1 VTSRVYR
8 VRLENGE
15 RAVVKRLKPV
25 GLEDELQGADF
36 LRWRDGIGCVRLLA
50 RQGGDLL
57 LEDAGEKSL
66 LDELNVNG
74 DEAAMQIMAETL
86 PAIHAGSSIP
96 IPRELQP
103 LKERFSSLF
112 AKAKLDRDAGLKSLF
127 VDAAQT
133 AERLLDHQRDV
144 RPLHGDLHH
153 ENVFFGPR
161 GWLALDP
168 KGLVG
173 DPAFDVA
180 NLFYNP
186 LDRTDLR
193 TSPRR
198 VRSIADLFAKV
209 LGRDER
215 TILDHGF
222 AHACLSASWHV
233 EDGNDAE
240 AVRSLAVASAIR
252 IVARRCG

>member
-1 VTSRVYR
+1 VYR
-8 VRLENGE
+8 VRRENGE

-25 GLEDELQGADF
+25 GLEDELRGADF
-36 LRWRDGIGCVRLLA
+36 LHWRDGSGCVRLLA
-50 RQGGDLL
+50 RRGGDLL
-57 LEDAGEKSL
+57 LEDAGERSL

-74 DEAAMQIMAETL
+74 DEAAMEIMAETL

-96 IPRELQP
+96 TPRELQP
-103 LKERFSSLF
+103 LRERFSSLF
-112 AKAKLDRDAGLKSLF
+112 AKAKLDRDVGLKSLF

-133 AERLLDHQRDV
+133 AERLLDNQRDV

-161 GWLALDP
+161 GWLAIDP
-168 KGLVG
+168 KGLIG

-186 LDRTDLR
+186 LDRSDLR

-198 VRSIADLFAKV
+198 VRSIAGLFAKV

-222 AHACLSASWHV
+222 AFACLSASWHV

-240 AVRSLAVASAIR
+240 AARSLAVASAIR
-252 IVARRCG
+252 LVARRCF